1 MDEKQR
7 AQACLAACFI
17 LPIVIW
23 FLSAKILL
31 GIDEVNARYQLPY
44 YFQHT
49 FDFPA
54 LWGGLIVGGIL
65 AIIACVLITIFG
77 RMTFKGAHYD
87 KHYRGTKLVSQFSLK
102 HMTKENSV
110 QATIGGVPIPTDVET
125 QHFSI
130 SGSTGSGKST
140 AIKEMMIGPIKRR
153 ERMFILDPD
162 GEFLSLF
169 WKPGDIILNPFDSRT
184 SGWNFFNEIRDP
196 YDFERFAKSI
206 IQKSKSNDSEEWNRY
221 GRLLFQEVA
230 RKVYNTSRNPTI
242 REVFR
247 WTNQTEEK
255 LLEQFVTG
263 TPAQAIFTGNER
275 ASSSVRFV
283 LSDKLP
289 PHLKMPNGNFSL
301 RRWVEDDTQGNLF
314 ITWKEGQKES
324 LTPLISCWVD
334 TIFASILD
342 LPSDPK
348 RRIWGWIDE
357 LESLGQLPTLGDA
370 LTKGRKKG
378 LCLVTGFQ
386 SYTQVEDV
394 YGEKLAETLLG
405 QHRSILALAV
415 GRLGTGTAEKMSKA
429 IGEHEVLR
437 KKSGSSA
444 RFGHAPTMSSSEDV
458 KPERVVTASEMTALP
473 DLEGFLA
480 LPGDRPVARIKLKPI
495 KFRRKTPVP
504 GIVETSNTF
513 AGR

>member
-7 AQACLAACFI
+7 GQACLAALVI
-17 LPIVIW
+17 LPAIAW
-23 FLSAKILL
+23 FISAKALL
-31 GIDEVNARYQLPY
+31 GIDEVNAKYQVPY
-44 YFQHT
+44 YFKHT
-49 FDFPA
+49 FEIPE
-54 LWGGLIVGGIL
+54 LWGGLVVGFIL
-65 AIIACVLITIFG
+65 AIIVCILIAVYG

-87 KHYRGTKLVSQFSLK
+87 KYYRGTKLVSQFQLK
-102 HMTKENSV
+102 TMTKERGI
-110 QATIGGVPIPTDVET
+110 QATIGGVPIPLDAET
-125 QHFSI
+125 QHMSVN
-130 SGSTGSGKST
+130 GSTGSGKST
-140 AIKEMMIGPIKRR
+140 AIKEHMLGPVKRR
-153 ERMFILDPD
+153 QRMFILDPD

-169 WKPGDIILNPFDSRT
+169 WKPGDIILNPFDTRT
-184 SGWNFFNEIRDP
+184 AGWNFFNEIRDP

-230 RKVYNTSRNPTI
+230 RKVYTTSRNPTI

-247 WTNQTEEK
+247 WTNQTEEEN
-255 LLEQFVTG
+255 LEKFVTG

-289 PHLKMPNGNFSL
+289 PHLKMPNGDFSL
-301 RRWVEDDTQGNLF
+301 RRWVEDESQGNLF

-324 LTPLISCWVD
+324 LSPIISCWVD
-334 TIFASILD
+334 TIFSAILD
-342 LPSDPK
+342 LPTDLK
-348 RRIWGWIDE
+348 RRIWGYIDE

-405 QHRSILALAV
+405 QHRTVLALAV

-429 IGEHEVLR
+429 LGEHEVLR
-437 KKSGSSA
+437 KKSSSSA
-444 RFGHAPTMSSSEDV
+444 RFGQAPTLSSSEDV
-458 KPERVVTASEMTALP
+458 KPERVVTSSEMTSLP
-473 DLEGFLA
+473 NLEGFLA
-480 LPGDRPVARIKLKPI
+480 FPGDLPVARIKLKPM
-495 KFRRKTPVP
+495 KFRRRNPVP
-504 GIVETSNTF
+504 GIIETSTSF
-513 AGR
+513 EGM